1 MLARDAE
8 NLYWMARYLER
19 AENTA
24 RLIIKISDTLLDIP
38 NGASLGW
45 GTLLKVAGL
54 DQLYQEYYD
63 DANENDIMHFLI
75 ADERNPGS
83 ILACVKFARENTR
96 TLREMLPEDLWE
108 RINGLYLYIQNNL
121 QDAAM
126 NRRNKYIFLHNIIT
140 QRHAIVGLVASAME
154 QDLAYHFIKLGR
166 SIERADMTT
175 RIMDINYA
183 ISLPEDDPLFEI
195 TMQTLWAGILKSLS
209 AFQTY
214 RRLKAFH
221 VNMSEVVDFL
231 FQEKRFPRSVKH
243 CLAEME
249 ACLQS
254 MPQNEKIIETIKTA
268 QVNIS
273 KQNTKAMNLSRLHE
287 YIDLSQKYL
296 GNIHQSIDSVYFRA
310 DEPTA
315 GLSDQAS
322 TQTQT
327 SIVSA

>member
-54 DQLYQEYYD
+54 DQLYQECYE

-75 ADERNPGS
+75 ADERNPSS

-121 QDAAM
+121 QDASK
-126 NRRNKYIFLHNIIT
+126 NRRNKYLFLQSIIS
-140 QRHAIVGLVASAME
+140 QRHAIIGLITCAME
-154 QDLAYHFIKLGR
+154 QDLAYHFINLGR

-183 ISLPEDDPLFEI
+183 ISLPEDHPLFEI

-221 VNMSEVVDFL
+221 VNMPDVVEFL

-243 CLAEME
+243 CLSEME
-249 ACLQS
+249 ACLQL
-254 MPQNEKIIETIKTA
+254 MPQSEKIITA
-268 QVNIS
+268 TNSAQTNLN
-273 KQNTKAMNLSRLHE
+273 QLNTKAMNLTKLHE
-287 YIDLSQKYL
+287 YIDISQLYL
-296 GNIHQSIDSVYFRA
+296 GKIHQSIDLVYFRA
-310 DEPTA
+310 DE
-315 GLSDQAS
+315 
-322 TQTQT
+322 TQT
-327 SIVSA
+327 SVQVSV

>member
-63 DANENDIMHFLI
+63 EANENDIMHFLI
-75 ADERNPGS
+75 ADERNPSS
-83 ILACVKFARENTR
+83 IMACVKFARENTR

-108 RINGLYLYIQNNL
+108 RINGLYLFIQNNL
-121 QDAAM
+121 HDASK
-126 NRRNKYIFLHNIIT
+126 NRRNKYQFLQSIIT
-140 QRHAIVGLVASAME
+140 QRQAIIGLIACAME

-166 SIERADMTT
+166 SVERADMTT
-175 RIMDINYA
+175 RIMDVNYA
-183 ISLPEDDPLFEI
+183 ISLPEDHPLFEI
-195 TMQTLWAGILKSLS
+195 TMQTLWAGILKTLS

-221 VNMSEVVDFL
+221 VNMSQVVDFL
-231 FQEKRFPRSVKH
+231 FQEARFPRSVKH
-243 CLAEME
+243 CLAEIE
-249 ACLQS
+249 DCLQF
-254 MPQNEKIIETIKTA
+254 MPQSEKILLATQSA
-268 QVNIS
+268 QTNLS
-273 KQNTKAMNLSRLHE
+273 QLNTQAMNLSKLHE
-287 YIDLSQKYL
+287 YIDLSQLYL
-296 GNIHQSIDSVYFRA
+296 GKIHQSVDLVYFRA
-310 DEPTA
+310 YET
-315 GLSDQAS
+315 QAS
-322 TQTQT
+322 AQ
-327 SIVSA
+327 ISA

>member
-45 GTLLKVAGL
+45 GTLLKVAGI
-54 DQLYQEYYD
+54 DHLYLEFYD
-63 DANENDIMHFLI
+63 EANENDIMHFLI
-75 ADERNPGS
+75 ADERNPSS

-121 QDAAM
+121 AEASK
-126 NRRNKYIFLHNIIT
+126 NRRNKYLFLNNIIS
-140 QRHAIVGLVASAME
+140 QRHAIIGLIACAME

-166 SIERADMTT
+166 SVERADMTT

-183 ISLPEDDPLFEI
+183 ISLPEDHPLFEI

-221 VNMSEVVDFL
+221 VSMPDVVDFL
-231 FQEKRFPRSVKH
+231 FKEKRFPRSVKH
-243 CLAEME
+243 CLSEME
-249 ACLQS
+249 ACLLL
-254 MPQNEKIIETIKTA
+254 MPQNEKMIQTIKVA
-268 QVNIS
+268 QTNLC
-273 KQNTKAMNLSRLHE
+273 QHNTKITSMASLHE
-287 YIDLSQKYL
+287 YIDLSQQYL
-296 GNIHQSIDSVYFRA
+296 GNIHNAVTAVYFCA
-310 DEPTA
+310 YE
-315 GLSDQAS
+315 QA
-322 TQTQT
+322 
-327 SIVSA
+327 VAA

>member
-45 GTLLKVAGL
+45 GTLLKIAGI
-54 DQLYQEYYD
+54 DHLYQEHYD

-75 ADERNPGS
+75 ADERNPSS

-121 QDAAM
+121 AEASK
-126 NRRNKYIFLHNIIT
+126 NRRNKYLFLQNIIT
-140 QRHAIVGLVASAME
+140 QRHAIVGLIACAME

-166 SIERADMTT
+166 SVERADMTT

-183 ISLPEDDPLFEI
+183 ISLPEDHPLFEI

-221 VNMSEVVDFL
+221 VYMPDVVDFL

-249 ACLQS
+249 ACLLL
-254 MPQNEKIIETIKTA
+254 MPQNEKIMETIQLA
-268 QVNIS
+268 QTNVSQHDTHITNMAS
-273 KQNTKAMNLSRLHE
+273 LHE
-287 YIDLSQKYL
+287 YIDLSQQFL
-296 GNIHQSIDSVYFRA
+296 GNIHNAIVAVYFRDYEHA
-310 DEPTA
+310 VA
-315 GLSDQAS
+315 A
-322 TQTQT
+322 
-327 SIVSA
+327 

>member
-45 GTLLKVAGL
+45 GTLLKIAGI
-54 DQLYQEYYD
+54 DHLYQEHYD

-75 ADERNPGS
+75 ADERNPSS

-121 QDAAM
+121 AEASK
-126 NRRNKYIFLHNIIT
+126 NRRNKYLFLQNIIT
-140 QRHAIVGLVASAME
+140 QRHAIVGLIACAME

-166 SIERADMTT
+166 SVERADMTT

-183 ISLPEDDPLFEI
+183 ISLPEDHPLFEI

-221 VNMSEVVDFL
+221 VYMPDVVDFL

-243 CLAEME
+243 CLAEVE
-249 ACLQS
+249 ACLLL
-254 MPQNEKIIETIKTA
+254 MPQNEKIMETIQLA
-268 QVNIS
+268 QTNVSQHDTHITNMAS
-273 KQNTKAMNLSRLHE
+273 LHE
-287 YIDLSQKYL
+287 YIDLSQQYL
-296 GNIHQSIDSVYFRA
+296 GNIHNAIVAVYFRDYEHA
-310 DEPTA
+310 VA
-315 GLSDQAS
+315 A
-322 TQTQT
+322 
-327 SIVSA
+327 

>member
-75 ADERNPGS
+75 ADERNPSS

-121 QDAAM
+121 HDASK
-126 NRRNKYIFLHNIIT
+126 NRRNKYLFLQSIIS
-140 QRHAIVGLVASAME
+140 QRHAIIGLIACAME
-154 QDLAYHFIKLGR
+154 QDLAYHFIKVGR
-166 SIERADMTT
+166 SVERADMTT

-183 ISLPEDDPLFEI
+183 ISLPEDHPLFEI

-221 VNMSEVVDFL
+221 VNMPDVVGFL
-231 FQEKRFPRSVKH
+231 FHEKRFPRSVNH
-243 CLAEME
+243 CLAEIE
-249 ACLQS
+249 ACLQL
-254 MPQNEKIIETIKTA
+254 MPQSEKIIIATNSA
-268 QVNIS
+268 QN
-273 KQNTKAMNLSRLHE
+273 NLSRLNTKSMNLTKLHE
-287 YIDLSQKYL
+287 YIDVSQLYL
-296 GNIHQSIDSVYFRA
+296 GKIHQSIDLVYFRA
-310 DEPTA
+310 YET
-315 GLSDQAS
+315 QAQ
-322 TQTQT
+322 TQTQ
-327 SIVSA
+327 VLA

>member
-45 GTLLKVAGL
+45 STLLQVAGI
-54 DQLYQEYYD
+54 DHLYHAHYAE
-63 DANENDIMHFLI
+63 ANENDIMHFLI
-75 ADERNPGS
+75 ADERNPSS
-83 ILACVKFARENTR
+83 IMACVKFARENTR

-108 RINGLYLYIQNNL
+108 RINSLYLYIQNNVKE
-121 QDAAM
+121 ASK
-126 NRRNKYIFLHNIIT
+126 NRRNKYLFLNNIIS
-140 QRHAIVGLVASAME
+140 QRHAIIGLIACAME

-166 SIERADMTT
+166 SLERADMTT

-183 ISLPEDDPLFEI
+183 IALPEDHPLFEI

-221 VNMSEVVDFL
+221 VTMPDVVDFL
-231 FQEKRFPRSVKH
+231 FKEKRFPRSVKH

-249 ACLQS
+249 GCLQQ
-254 MPQNEKIIETIKTA
+254 MPQHEKILQCILDA
-268 QVNIS
+268 Q
-273 KQNTKAMNLSRLHE
+273 TNLCQSDTLITRMANLHH
-287 YIDLSQKYL
+287 YIDLSQQYL
-296 GNIHQSIDSVYFRA
+296 GNVHNTIHAVYFSV
-310 DEPTA
+310 DEQPVA
-315 GLSDQAS
+315 A
-322 TQTQT
+322 
-327 SIVSA
+327 

>member
-63 DANENDIMHFLI
+63 EANENDIMHFLI
-75 ADERNPGS
+75 ADERNPSS
-83 ILACVKFARENTR
+83 ILSCVKYARENTR

-121 QDAAM
+121 QDASK
-126 NRRNKYIFLHNIIT
+126 NRRNKYQFLQSIIT
-140 QRHAIVGLVASAME
+140 QRQAIIGLIACAME

-175 RIMDINYA
+175 RIMDVNFA
-183 ISLPEDDPLFEI
+183 ISLPEDHPLFEI

-221 VNMSEVVDFL
+221 VNMPQVVDFL
-231 FQEKRFPRSVKH
+231 FQEARFPRSVKH
-243 CLAEME
+243 CLAEIE
-249 ACLQS
+249 DCLQF
-254 MPQNEKIIETIKTA
+254 MPQSEKILIATHSA
-268 QVNIS
+268 QANLS
-273 KQNTKAMNLSRLHE
+273 QLNTTSMNLSKLHE
-287 YIDLSQKYL
+287 YIDLLQLYL
-296 GNIHQSIDSVYFRA
+296 GKIHQTIDMVYFRA
-310 DEPTA
+310 YET
-315 GLSDQAS
+315 QAS
-322 TQTQT
+322 AQ
-327 SIVSA
+327 ISA

>member
-45 GTLLKVAGL
+45 GTLLKIAGI
-54 DQLYQEYYD
+54 DHLYQEHYD
-63 DANENDIMHFLI
+63 NANENDIMHFLI
-75 ADERNPGS
+75 ADERNPSS

-121 QDAAM
+121 AEASK
-126 NRRNKYIFLHNIIT
+126 NRRNKYLFLQNIIT
-140 QRHAIVGLVASAME
+140 QRHAIVGLIACAME

-166 SIERADMTT
+166 SVERADMTT

-183 ISLPEDDPLFEI
+183 ISLPEDHPLFEI

-221 VNMSEVVDFL
+221 VYMPDVVDFL

-249 ACLQS
+249 ACLLL
-254 MPQNEKIIETIKTA
+254 MPQNEKIMETIQLA
-268 QVNIS
+268 QTNVSQHDTHITNMAS
-273 KQNTKAMNLSRLHE
+273 LHE
-287 YIDLSQKYL
+287 YIDLSQQYL
-296 GNIHQSIDSVYFRA
+296 GNIHNAIVAVYFRDYEHA
-310 DEPTA
+310 VA
-315 GLSDQAS
+315 A
-322 TQTQT
+322 
-327 SIVSA
+327 

>member
-45 GTLLKVAGL
+45 ETLLKVAGL
-54 DQLYQEYYD
+54 DDFYHKYYD
-63 DANENDIMHFLI
+63 DANENDIMYFLI
-75 ADERNPGS
+75 QDERNPSS
-83 ILACVKFARENTR
+83 ILSCVKYARENTR

-108 RINGLYLYIQNNL
+108 RINGLYLYIQHNL
-121 QDAAM
+121 ADAAV
-126 NRRNKYIFLHNIIT
+126 NRRNKYLFLQSIIT
-140 QRHAIVGLVASAME
+140 QRQAIIGLIACAME

-166 SIERADMTT
+166 SVERADMTT

-183 ISLPEDDPLFEI
+183 ISLPEDHPLFEI

-221 VNMSEVVDFL
+221 VNMADVVDFL
-231 FQEKRFPRSVKH
+231 FQEKRFPRSVNH
-243 CLAEME
+243 CLSEME
-249 ACLQS
+249 ACLLS
-254 MPQNEKIIETIKTA
+254 MPQSEKIMQTIKTA
-268 QVNIS
+268 QMNIS
-273 KQNTKAMNLSRLHE
+273 LHNTKTMNLSKLHE
-287 YIDLSQKYL
+287 YIDLSQQYL
-296 GNIHQSIDSVYFRA
+296 GNIHQSIETVYFRA
-310 DEPTA
+310 DEAASEAT
-315 GLSDQAS
+315 QA
-322 TQTQT
+322 Q
-327 SIVSA
+327 SAVAA

>member
-75 ADERNPGS
+75 ADERNPSS

-121 QDAAM
+121 QDASK
-126 NRRNKYIFLHNIIT
+126 NRRNKYMFLQSIIS
-140 QRHAIVGLVASAME
+140 QRHAIIGLIACAME

-166 SIERADMTT
+166 SVERADMTT

-183 ISLPEDDPLFEI
+183 ISLPEDHPLFEI

-221 VNMSEVVDFL
+221 VNMPDVVDFL
-231 FQEKRFPRSVKH
+231 FHEKRFPRSVKH
-243 CLAEME
+243 CLAEIE
-249 ACLQS
+249 ACLQL
-254 MPQNEKIIETIKTA
+254 MPQSEKIIIATNSALTNLS
-268 QVNIS
+268 QL
-273 KQNTKAMNLSRLHE
+273 NTKAMNLTKLHE
-287 YIDLSQKYL
+287 YIDVSQLYL
-296 GNIHQSIDSVYFRA
+296 GKIHQAIDLVYFRA
-310 DEPTA
+310 YET
-315 GLSDQAS
+315 QAS
-322 TQTQT
+322 AQ
-327 SIVSA
+327 ISA